1 MTTRAQRRRTSGI
14 TPSRQAYELGPKPD
28 YREAIELLRSWR
40 EASDDELLERQE
52 TWEYLKKALDEDRL
66 SSRKF
71 FP

>member
-1 MTTRAQRRRTSGI
+1 MTTRARRSRVPGTKA
-14 TPSRQAYELGPKPD
+14 SRQTYRLGPKPD

-40 EASDDELLERQE
+40 EASDDELREQQE